1 MQKFCSLSLCCK
13 RPGRPYGIQFYCLL
27 WLPRA
32 YKNIRASF
40 SVLLITDSWN
50 LFKCIS
56 VISIIHWQNKYSI
69 YFRIKESNPGPAGT
83 YGYKML
89 WPSSEDIPGP
99 SFADDIL
106 GPSPEDAW
114 TQLYSVLQIYAW
126 TICSD
131 FFEDI
136 YLDPWGYTWAQL
148 CRYKCQCT
156 KKSRDSLNIW
166 LQPFSRDWRM
176 MLQQLHYKLIMKL
189 LFCTPYVITTTIC
202 SQCNMVNGC
211 SNLY

>member
-89 WPSSEDIPGP
+89 WSSSEDIPGP
-99 SFADDIL
+99 SFADDIWAQPWRCL
-106 GPSPEDAW
+106 DLALFKDYMSGPSFANKCLD
-114 TQLYSVLQIYAW
+114 Y
-126 TICSD
+126 ICSD

-136 YLDPWGYTWAQL
+136 YLDRWRYTWAQL
-148 CRYKCQCT
+148 CRSIQMSVHQKVKRQSEHLT
-156 KKSRDSLNIW
+156 
-166 LQPFSRDWRM
+166 
-176 MLQQLHYKLIMKL
+176 
-189 LFCTPYVITTTIC
+189 
-202 SQCNMVNGC
+202 
-211 SNLY
+211 

>member
-131 FFEDI
+131 FFEDTWTHENTPGSSSALSADTMNQKVKGQSEHLTLTI
-136 YLDPWGYTWAQL
+136 FWGL
-148 CRYKCQCT
+148 KN
-156 KKSRDSLNIW
+156 D
-166 LQPFSRDWRM
+166 
-176 MLQQLHYKLIMKL
+176 
-189 LFCTPYVITTTIC
+189 VTTVT
-202 SQCNMVNGC
+202 
-211 SNLY
+211 L